1 MPAVIWLVPRMK
13 YRLAVSGL
21 LLHSYHDLLSSESS
35 FLVRLLPLLL
45 LPSCILLL
53 FPPLLPRSADSPCG
67 TLFLS
72 LPFSLLQG
80 ENFFRGRHC
89 RTFDCV
95 GISALLLLRFPFF
108 LFKFVFF
115 STAIF
120 SLPRASFSRVF
131 RVSSPK
137 LSGTLASRFPF
148 RHFHPSSR
156 FSSIHPTLSS
166 FILVNIYSNT
176 YICRANF
183 HRVSPVLFSV
193 SDIYRFIFAFLT
205 LVSTP
210 CASCNSSLISSI
222 NPTTF
227 WTLIVLIDHVYVDS
241 HLIII
246 IHRQGAHRSH
256 QLSFRERLP

>member
-1 MPAVIWLVPRMK
+1 MK

-53 FPPLLPRSADSPCG
+53 FPPPLPRSADSPCG
-67 TLFLS
+67 ALFLS

-95 GISALLLLRFPFF
+95 GISALLPLRFPFF

-115 STAIF
+115 STTFFLLRAPR
-120 SLPRASFSRVF
+120 SLVFFVCLLLNSRDTF
-131 RVSSPK
+131 AR
-137 LSGTLASRFPF
+137 RFPF

-156 FSSIHPTLSS
+156 FSSIHPPSSS
-166 FILVNIYSNT
+166 FILVNICSNT
-176 YICRANF
+176 YMCRANF
-183 HRVSPVLFSV
+183 HRVSPSPFSALGHLPLHLCF
-193 SDIYRFIFAFLT
+193 SRIYSLRFL
-205 LVSTP
+205 
-210 CASCNSSLISSI
+210 
-222 NPTTF
+222 
-227 WTLIVLIDHVYVDS
+227 
-241 HLIII
+241 
-246 IHRQGAHRSH
+246 
-256 QLSFRERLP
+256 